1 MPQIYDVDVREPP
14 AEPTGVQE
22 FFSKLG
28 KVYKERQDQDFIGKI
43 IQDVEKND
51 YSAKSI
57 QKGIFDVAKGNL
69 SPSKRLEAMNALK
82 GQQEQVLEE
91 RKLVNMQAKEL
102 LAEKE
107 KEKKEK
113 LELEKANKAEAKIKS
128 DREAVISENEI
139 QLTNAGYPPEEVKRL
154 APLMSTSG
162 VRALVKPGKTV
173 HGPKEKFEEGLA
185 TQASK
190 EVPELEKEIKKSD
203 DLIAN
208 VDAAEK
214 LANKE
219 LGGPIGYGKA
229 LFNTQSASNLE
240 TLGATNLGS
249 VIKLFNPAG
258 TLPTAKLN
266 WIKKT
271 FAVSP
276 WDTLSTM
283 KGKFDTQRIILNQAK
298 ARAQERVG
306 LLKQYYGNIPEDVAD
321 KFDKDTGDLLDALE
335 EELEPKQ
342 KKDAHA
348 GMVQVPDPKGELR
361 WVPKEVAE
369 QMKRKK

>member
-1 MPQIYDVDVREPP
+1 MPQIYDVDVRQSRPD
-14 AEPTGVQE
+14 PTGVEE

-28 KVYKERQDQDFIGKI
+28 QVYKEREDKDTIGKI
-43 IQDVEKND
+43 LKDAEQYEDEGVKFEKTVQ
-51 YSAKSI
+51 AA
-57 QKGIFDVAKGNL
+57 QKANL
-69 SPSKRLEAMNALK
+69 SPTERVRFIKETQDTRSVRN
-82 GQQEQVLEE
+82 QQESALNARVKAAMDQEE
-91 RKLVNMQAKEL
+91 KL
-102 LAEKE
+102 
-107 KEKKEK
+107 KKEK
-113 LELEKANKAEAKIKS
+113 IESDKVAKADAKEKA
-128 DREAVISENEI
+128 DRAAVISENEI
-139 QLTNAGYPPEEVKRL
+139 TLENAGYPPEEVKRL
-154 APLMSTSG
+154 APLMSTAG
-162 VRALVKPGKTV
+162 TRALIKPQKTAN
-173 HGPKEKFEEGLA
+173 GPKERFEQGLA
-185 TQASK
+185 AEASK

-214 LANKE
+214 LANDE

-229 LFNTQSASNLE
+229 FFNTQSASNLE

-276 WDTLSTM
+276 YDTLSTM

-306 LLKQYYGNIPEDVAD
+306 LLKKYFGNIPADVNAQ
-321 KFDKDTGDLLDALE
+321 FDKDTGDLLDALE
-335 EELEPKQ
+335 GELEPSKE
-342 KKDAHA
+342 DARK
-348 GMVQVPDPKGELR
+348 GMVKVMDPNGIER
-361 WVPKEVAE
+361 WVPEEVA
-369 QMKRKK
+369 KKLKAK